1 MVFDSPSTAPP
12 PTTTTT
18 SNLASIIADFD
29 DNIKYTTE
37 DNNETEYELKQTSSD
52 TGQILEVYE
61 ISNIEDADI
70 TYDDGGDDTGEEHYE
85 LLNVIPS
92 SSSPL
97 LEIQSDD
104 TPQQKVKTE
113 KKKRANVVVDP
124 LDPNT
129 PLKVPKKEIDE
140 SVMEQAISE
149 VLANNT
155 SFRIVSEK
163 YQIPKTLLWRRAKK
177 FGYVKTEKQKDDIR
191 LMAIE
196 SIKQGESLISL
207 SKRYN
212 IPISTLHREKLKLY
226 EKGLLPESVNLKN
239 RSRGEDYD
247 ERLRCAIAE
256 ILNGRSQNEIAKKYN
271 IPKTTIW
278 RIIKKMAIKIEP
290 AENRELVTSQSEI
303 VQQLFILSKRRS
315 IKEEPME
322 IEALQECNE
331 IDKNIQE
338 LVHEHNHDSL
348 HDQNQEMVQL

>member
-1 MVFDSPSTAPP
+1 LVFDSPAAPP
-12 PTTTTT
+12 STSTS

-29 DNIKYTTE
+29 DNMKYAPDET
-37 DNNETEYELKQTSSD
+37 NETEYEIKPRSSD
-52 TGQILEVYE
+52 TTGQILEVYE

-92 SSSPL
+92 SSPL
-97 LEIQSDD
+97 LETQHQDM
-104 TPQQKVKTE
+104 TPKVKTE
-113 KKKRANVVVDP
+113 KKKRANVVMDSSE
-124 LDPNT
+124 T
-129 PLKVPKKEIDE
+129 AKSSPKLPAKAIDE
-140 SVMEQAISE
+140 SVMNEAINEIIS
-149 VLANNT
+149 NNT

-177 FGYVKTEKQKDDIR
+177 MGYVKMEKQKDDIR

-226 EKGLLPESVNLKN
+226 EKGQLPENVNLKN

-256 ILNGRSQNEIAKKYN
+256 ILNGKSQNEISKKYN

-278 RIIKKMAIKIEP
+278 RIIKKMDIKIEP
-290 AENRELVTSQSEI
+290 AETRELVTPQSEI
-303 VQQLFILSKRRS
+303 VQQLLQLSKKRC
-315 IKEEPME
+315 IKDEPME
-322 IEALQECNE
+322 IEALQESILPDKDHE
-331 IDKNIQE
+331 IN
-338 LVHEHNHDSL
+338 VH
-348 HDQNQEMVQL
+348 VQL